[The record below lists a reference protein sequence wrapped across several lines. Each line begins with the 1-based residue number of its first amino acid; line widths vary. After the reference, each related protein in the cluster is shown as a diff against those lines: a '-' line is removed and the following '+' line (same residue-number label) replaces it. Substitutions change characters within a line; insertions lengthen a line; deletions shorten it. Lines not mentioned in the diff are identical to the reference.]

1 MNVSQ
6 KGLEELGGDLP
17 EGDVRALG
25 VHPLGSLAE
34 GMEWIGERVSG
45 DFSYAVVPYAN
56 AVSATVDHRA
66 SAERSDRF
74 LRQSTDVA

>member
-1 MNVSQ
+1 MALWST
-6 KGLEELGGDLP
+6 LP
-17 EGDVRALG
+17 EDDVRALG

-34 GMEWIGERVSG
+34 GIEWIRERVSG

-56 AVSATVDHRA
+56 AVSATVGYKTPAALLR
-66 SAERSDRF
+66 ERF